1 MDGAR
6 VRGVIRES
14 GLTTR
19 VRTHNKSQDS
29 RRESGLT
36 HDESQDSRRES
47 GLTTRV
53 RTHDESQDSRRTHDE
68 SQDSRPP
75 PPTRARDVT
84 VPTLGDVG
92 EPTTMVTTTTTTTT
106 TMLTFRARA
115 RGAGATSLTS
125 PRATLPISRPRRARR
140 ANVRIENLGGFGP
153 NIDAEEIKRRQAE
166 KQKKIDENRRR
177 ANAAKGRN
185 ASGGGLA
192 FGGRK
197 KFQQTIAGG
206 ERARTYAGRTMPN
219 GKKVTVS
226 SKAKT
231 VASKSEQ
238 KRSEKKKLFGLF

>member
-1 MDGAR
+1 
-6 VRGVIRES
+6 
-14 GLTTR
+14 
-19 VRTHNKSQDS
+19 
-29 RRESGLT
+29 
-36 HDESQDSRRES
+36 
-47 GLTTRV
+47 
-53 RTHDESQDSRRTHDE
+53 
-68 SQDSRPP
+68 
-75 PPTRARDVT
+75 
-84 VPTLGDVG
+84 
-92 EPTTMVTTTTTTTT
+92 MVTTTTTTTT

>member
-1 MDGAR
+1 
-6 VRGVIRES
+6 
-14 GLTTR
+14 
-19 VRTHNKSQDS
+19 
-29 RRESGLT
+29 
-36 HDESQDSRRES
+36 
-47 GLTTRV
+47 
-53 RTHDESQDSRRTHDE
+53 
-68 SQDSRPP
+68 
-75 PPTRARDVT
+75 
-84 VPTLGDVG
+84 
-92 EPTTMVTTTTTTTT
+92 MVTTTTTTTT
-106 TMLTFRARA
+106 TTLTFKSAA

-185 ASGGGLA
+185 ASSGGLA

>member
-1 MDGAR
+1 MARGIRAGGHPR
-6 VRGVIRES
+6 VR
-14 GLTTR
+14 
-19 VRTHNKSQDS
+19 
-29 RRESGLT
+29 T

-47 GLTTRV
+47 GLTTNSRRESGLTTRV
-53 RTHDESQDSRRTHDE
+53 RTHDELTTTVRTQD
-68 SQDSRPP
+68 P

-92 EPTTMVTTTTTTTT
+92 EPTTMVTTTTTTT

>member
-1 MDGAR
+1 MAR
-6 VRGVIRES
+6 ACGGSSE
-14 GLTTR
+14 
-19 VRTHNKSQDS
+19 SQDS
-29 RRESGLT
+29 RQESGLT

-47 GLTTRV
+47 GLTTN
-53 RTHDESQDSRRTHDE
+53 SRRE
-68 SQDSRPP
+68 SGLKTPP
-75 PPTRARDVT
+75 LTRARDVT

-92 EPTTMVTTTTTTTT
+92 EPTTMVTTTTTTT

>member
-1 MDGAR
+1 MTTTAWMDGAR
-6 VRGVIRES
+6 VRGAIRES

-19 VRTHNKSQDS
+19 A
-29 RRESGLT
+29 
-36 HDESQDSRRES
+36 
-47 GLTTRV
+47 
-53 RTHDESQDSRRTHDE
+53 RTHDESQDSMTQSE
-68 SQDSRPP
+68 SQDSRHTPP
-75 PPTRARDVT
+75 PPLARDVT
-84 VPTLGDVG
+84 VPSRHLATLATLV
-92 EPTTMVTTTTTTTT
+92 TMVTTTTTTTT
-106 TMLTFRARA
+106 TTLTFKSAA

-125 PRATLPISRPRRARR
+125 PRAMTPISRPRRARR

-238 KRSEKKKLFGLF
+238 KGSEKKKLFGLF

>member
-1 MDGAR
+1 MDGSR

-14 GLTTR
+14 GLNLR
-19 VRTHNKSQDS
+19 VRTQ
-29 RRESGLT
+29 
-36 HDESQDSRRES
+36 DESQDSRR
-47 GLTTRV
+47 
-53 RTHDESQDSRRTHDE
+53 
-68 SQDSRPP
+68 P
-75 PPTRARDVT
+75 PPTLARDVAVT
-84 VPTLGDVG
+84 TLGDS
-92 EPTTMVTTTTTTTT
+92 TTMVTTTTTTTT
-106 TMLTFRARA
+106 ILTFSHAA

>member
-1 MDGAR
+1 MTMTCAETTGRMDRACGGSSESQDSTRESGLNPR
-6 VRGVIRES
+6 VRTKSESQDSIRES
-14 GLTTR
+14 GLKTT
-19 VRTHNKSQDS
+19 
-29 RRESGLT
+29 
-36 HDESQDSRRES
+36 
-47 GLTTRV
+47 
-53 RTHDESQDSRRTHDE
+53 
-68 SQDSRPP
+68 
-75 PPTRARDVT
+75 PPTLARDVT
-84 VPTLGDVG
+84 ATTLGDS
-92 EPTTMVTTTTTTTT
+92 TTMVTTTTTTTT
-106 TMLTFRARA
+106 ILTFSHAA

-231 VASKSEQ
+231 VASKSEE

>member
-1 MDGAR
+1 MTTTPRGETTEWMAR
-6 VRGVIRES
+6 ACGGS
-14 GLTTR
+14 
-19 VRTHNKSQDS
+19 S
-29 RRESGLT
+29 
-36 HDESQDSRRES
+36 ESQDSRRES
-47 GLTTRV
+47 GLKT
-53 RTHDESQDSRRTHDE
+53 
-68 SQDSRPP
+68 P
-75 PPTRARDVT
+75 PPTLARDVT
-84 VPTLGDVG
+84 VTTLGDW
-92 EPTTMVTTTTTTTT
+92 TTMVTTTTTTT
-106 TMLTFRARA
+106 MILTFSHAA

-231 VASKSEQ
+231 VASKSEE

>member
-1 MDGAR
+1 MTQ
-6 VRGVIRES
+6 S
-14 GLTTR
+14 
-19 VRTHNKSQDS
+19 
-29 RRESGLT
+29 
-36 HDESQDSRRES
+36 ESQDSRH
-47 GLTTRV
+47 T
-53 RTHDESQDSRRTHDE
+53 
-68 SQDSRPP
+68 
-75 PPTRARDVT
+75 PPTLARDVT
-84 VPTLGDVG
+84 VPSRHLATLATLV
-92 EPTTMVTTTTTTTT
+92 TMVTTTTTTTT
-106 TMLTFRARA
+106 TTLTFKSAA

-125 PRATLPISRPRRARR
+125 PRAMTPISRPRRARR

-238 KRSEKKKLFGLF
+238 KGSEKKKLFGLF

>member
-19 VRTHNKSQDS
+19 VRTH
-29 RRESGLT
+29 
-36 HDESQDSRRES
+36 DESQDSR
-47 GLTTRV
+47 
-53 RTHDESQDSRRTHDE
+53 H
-68 SQDSRPP
+68 P
-75 PPTRARDVT
+75 PPTLARDVT
-84 VPTLGDVG
+84 VTTLGDFG
-92 EPTTMVTTTTTTTT
+92 DSTTMVTTTTTTTT
-106 TMLTFRARA
+106 TMLTFRTRA

>member
-1 MDGAR
+1 
-6 VRGVIRES
+6 
-14 GLTTR
+14 
-19 VRTHNKSQDS
+19 
-29 RRESGLT
+29 
-36 HDESQDSRRES
+36 
-47 GLTTRV
+47 
-53 RTHDESQDSRRTHDE
+53 
-68 SQDSRPP
+68 
-75 PPTRARDVT
+75 
-84 VPTLGDVG
+84 
-92 EPTTMVTTTTTTTT
+92 
-106 TMLTFRARA
+106 MLTFRTRA

>member
-36 HDESQDSRRES
+36 
-47 GLTTRV
+47 TRV
-53 RTHDESQDSRRTHDE
+53 RTQD
-68 SQDSRPP
+68 P
-75 PPTRARDVT
+75 PPTLARDVT
-84 VPTLGDVG
+84 VTTLGDFG
-92 EPTTMVTTTTTTTT
+92 DSTTMVTTTTTT

>member
-19 VRTHNKSQDS
+19 VRTH
-29 RRESGLT
+29 
-36 HDESQDSRRES
+36 SRRES

-53 RTHDESQDSRRTHDE
+53 RTHNKSQNSQQESGLTTRVRTHDE
-68 SQDSRPP
+68 LTTRVRTQDP
-75 PPTRARDVT
+75 PPTLARDVT
-84 VPTLGDVG
+84 VTTLGDFG
-92 EPTTMVTTTTTTTT
+92 DSTTMVTTTTTTT

>member
-1 MDGAR
+1 M
-6 VRGVIRES
+6 
-14 GLTTR
+14 
-19 VRTHNKSQDS
+19 SQDS

-47 GLTTRV
+47 GLTTN
-53 RTHDESQDSRRTHDE
+53 SRRE
-68 SQDSRPP
+68 SGLKTP

>member
-29 RRESGLT
+29 
-36 HDESQDSRRES
+36 QQES

-53 RTHDESQDSRRTHDE
+53 RTHDESQDSRRE
-68 SQDSRPP
+68 SGLKT
-75 PPTRARDVT
+75 PPTLARDVT
-84 VPTLGDVG
+84 VTTLGDFG
-92 EPTTMVTTTTTTTT
+92 DSTTMVTTTTTT
-106 TMLTFRARA
+106 TMLTFRTRA